1 MRSGNISI
9 YTIITFNMQRRT
21 VLKQLLLIT
30 GGAIVIPSC
39 LNREEGS
46 SVTYKNINIT
56 GQEEKILAEFGETLI
71 PAGKTPG
78 AKDTYAHL
86 YALRMIDRCT
96 EKEVQQSFKKGL
108 ANLNQRAEKELGTSF
123 LKASPQQR
131 LQLLKKLE
139 AGKEG
144 KDDNAVFYNT
154 AKGHIMRG
162 YLNSKPVLGDVF
174 GYTLIPGAYNGAAP
188 VKAIIHPA

>member
-1 MRSGNISI
+1 
-9 YTIITFNMQRRT
+9 MQRRT
-21 VLKQLLLIT
+21 AIKQFLILA

-39 LNREEGS
+39 LNKEEGS
-46 SVTYKNINIT
+46 SVTYKNIKIT
-56 GQEEKILAEFGETLI
+56 GEEEKILAEFGETLI
-71 PAGKTPG
+71 PRGKTPG

-108 ANLNQRAEKELGTSF
+108 ANLSQRAEKELGTSF

-139 AGKEG
+139 AEKKG
-144 KDDNAVFYNT
+144 KDDTAVFYNT
-154 AKGHIMRG
+154 TKGHIMRG
-162 YLNSKPVLGDVF
+162 YLNSKPVMGDVF
-174 GYTLIPGAYNGAAP
+174 GYTLIPGPYNGAAP
-188 VKAIIHPA
+188 VKTITHPA